1 MAENSFLDN
10 LDLQFRLEQIDL
22 QEVVEIKEKGYSY
35 VDEYPAAPRNYA
47 DAKDNYRLLLEVLGD
62 ICARVVAP
70 RAAEADEE
78 GAHFLNGQVEYAAA
92 TQDAIDA
99 LKQAELM
106 GAMLPWK
113 YGGMNL
119 PESIY
124 QMMVELISRAE
135 AGLMTIFG
143 LQEIAA
149 SINEFGSD
157 EMKARV
163 LPRFSRGEVAGAM
176 VLTEP
181 DAGSDLGAVQTRATL
196 DEATGKW
203 TLHGVKRFITNGCA
217 DIHLVLARS
226 EAGSSDARGLS
237 LFLIERDETMTI
249 RRIENKLGIHTSPTC
264 EIQYNHTPAELVG
277 KRRYGLMRYAMALM
291 NGARLAVGAQALGI
305 AEAAYREAYRYA
317 QERRQFNRSIG
328 DLPAVSRLLLSM
340 RGEIEA
346 TRALLSMTGSWVDRL
361 KAYEHLLSE
370 TAAPDPENAGA
381 GPAIREKQKQA
392 ANLAESLTP
401 LTKYYATEMGNRVCY
416 LAMQIHGGVGYM
428 REFNVERHVRDVRV
442 TNIYEGTS
450 QLQVVAAMSKLLGH
464 SLDPLL
470 DEWSAIDYGPELASL
485 KAQLVE
491 VTGLFKRATDSLKVK
506 ERDIIDYFAS
516 DLVDMAAYIVN
527 SWLLL
532 QDARVSERKR
542 DLAQVYLAEHLP
554 HIQAAGQAILTAD
567 SMPLQARS
575 TILAADF

>member
-1 MAENSFLDN
+1 MAENFFLDN
-10 LDLQFRLEQIDL
+10 QDLQFRLEHLDL
-22 QEVVEIKEKGYSY
+22 QDVVEIKEKGYAY
-35 VDEYPAAPRNYA
+35 AGEYAAAPRNYA
-47 DAKDNYRLLLEVLGD
+47 DAKDSYRLLLDVLGD
-62 ICARVVAP
+62 ICGRVVAP
-70 RAAEADEE
+70 RAAEADLE
-78 GAHFLNGQVEYAAA
+78 GAQFHDGKVEYAAA
-92 TQDAIDA
+92 TQAAIEA
-99 LKQAELM
+99 LKKAELM
-106 GAMLPWK
+106 GAMLPWE
-113 YGGMNL
+113 YGGMNM

-149 SINEFGSD
+149 SINEFGSP

-181 DAGSDLGAVQTRATL
+181 DAGSDLGSVQTRATL

-203 TLHGVKRFITNGCA
+203 TLTGVKRFITNGCA
-217 DIHLVLARS
+217 DVHLVLARS
-226 EAGSSDARGLS
+226 EAGSNDARGLS
-237 LFLIERDETMTI
+237 LFLIEKDETVTI
-249 RRIENKLGIHTSPTC
+249 RRIEHKLGIHSSPTC

-317 QERRQFNRSIG
+317 QERKQFNHPIG

-346 TRALLSMTGSWVDRL
+346 TRALLCTTGRWVDRL
-361 KAYEHLLSE
+361 KAYEHLVSE
-370 TAAPDPENAGA
+370 STTPDPAL
-381 GPAIREKQKQA
+381 REKQKQA
-392 ANLAESLTP
+392 ANLADALTP

-428 REFNVERHVRDVRV
+428 QEFNIERHVRDVRV

-450 QLQVVAAMSKLLGH
+450 QLQIVAAMSKLLGH
-464 SLDPLL
+464 AIDPLL
-470 DEWSAIDYGPELASL
+470 DEWSALDYGPELAVQ

-491 VTGLFKRATDSLKVK
+491 ATGLFKRVTDALKLK
-506 ERDIIDYFAS
+506 ERDIIDYFGS
-516 DLVDMAAYIVN
+516 DLVDMAVYIIN

-532 QDARVSERKR
+532 QDAGFSERKR
-542 DLAQVYLAEHLP
+542 SLAQVYLAEHLP
-554 HIQAAGQAILTAD
+554 RVQSAGQTILSAD
-567 SMPLQARS
+567 ALPLQLRDS
-575 TILAADF
+575 ILGASF